1 VSGPVSVPV
10 NVPASGRAN
19 RTVVLT
25 AGGTGGHL
33 FPAVALGA
41 ALLERGYRVR
51 LYTDSRGADYAKRTP
66 GIEAHVV
73 PAASPFRGGAIGKI
87 AFLFIMAR
95 GALAVSRLLRRHN
108 PAAVVGFGGYA
119 AFPATFM
126 AARQRRPVVLHEQN
140 GYLGLANRKIARA
153 ASAIALSFPAVE
165 GMPGTRARTF
175 ETGNPV
181 RPEINALHGRPY
193 SPPEPDGP
201 FNLFVMG
208 GSQGATVFSEVLP
221 GAIAALEPAERAR
234 LRVTQQCRPEDIEP
248 VRIVYRDAGVAAD
261 LASFFENIP
270 EHLSAA
276 HLMICRAGASTCAE
290 ALVAGV
296 PAIYVPY
303 PAAADDHQTFN
314 AGHIDRAGAGW
325 LMPQPAFTA
334 AAVAEKLSRFLKD
347 PQPLS
352 AAARA
357 ATAIG
362 RPDAA
367 DRLADLVSG
376 VAEGRTAA

>member
-1 VSGPVSVPV
+1 MS
-10 NVPASGRAN
+10 RAENSLGN

-41 ALLERGYRVR
+41 ALLDRGYTVR
-51 LYTDSRGADYAKRTP
+51 LYTDSRGADYARRTP

-73 PAASPFRGGAIGKI
+73 PAASPFRGGAFGKI
-87 AFLFIMAR
+87 AFLFIIAR

-140 GYLGLANRKIARA
+140 GFLGLANRKVAKA
-153 ASAIALSFPAVE
+153 ASAIALSFPDIE
-165 GMPGTRARTF
+165 GMPETRARTI

-181 RPEINALHGRPY
+181 RPEINALHGRSY
-193 SPPEPDGP
+193 RPPQQDEP

-208 GSQGATVFSEVLP
+208 GSQGATVFSKVLP
-221 GAIAALEPAERAR
+221 DAIAALQPGERAR

-261 LASFFENIP
+261 LASFFDNIP

-314 AGHIDRAGAGW
+314 ARHIDRAGAGW
-325 LMPQPAFTA
+325 LMPQQGFTPAA
-334 AAVAEKLSRFLKD
+334 LSERMSRFLND
-347 PQPLS
+347 PEPLA

-357 ATAIG
+357 AAATG

-367 DRLADLVSG
+367 ERLADLVAG
-376 VAEGRTAA
+376 VAEGRPAA

>member
-1 VSGPVSVPV
+1 MS
-10 NVPASGRAN
+10 RARNRTRNEIGN
-19 RTVVLT
+19 RTVALA

-33 FPAVALGA
+33 SPAIALGV
-41 ALLERGYRVR
+41 ALLERGYEVR
-51 LYTDSRGADYAKRTP
+51 LYTDKRGADHAQRNP
-66 GIEAHVV
+66 GIAVHVV
-73 PAASPFRGGAIGKI
+73 PAASPFGGGAAGRI
-87 AFLFIMAR
+87 AALFVIAR
-95 GALAVSRLLRRHN
+95 GALAVNRLLRRHD

-140 GYLGLANRKIARA
+140 GYLGLANRKIAGA

-165 GMPGTRARTF
+165 GLPATRARTV

-181 RPEINALHGRPY
+181 RPEINALHGRTY
-193 SPPEPDGP
+193 IPPEPGRP
-201 FNLFVMG
+201 FRLFVTG
-208 GSQGATVFSEVLP
+208 GSQGATVFSKVLP
-221 GAIAALEPAERAR
+221 DAIAALKPAERAR

-261 LASFFENIP
+261 LAAFFENIP

-290 ALVAGV
+290 ALVAGL

-314 AGHIDRAGAGW
+314 ARHIDRAGAGW
-325 LMPQPAFTA
+325 LMPQGAFTPA
-334 AAVAEKLSRFLKD
+334 TVAKRLSRFLKE
-347 PQPLS
+347 PQPL
-352 AAARA
+352 AATARA
-357 ATAIG
+357 AAAIA

-367 DRLADLVSG
+367 ERLADLVAG
-376 VAEGRTAA
+376 VAEGRSAA

>member
-1 VSGPVSVPV
+1 MNGPS
-10 NVPASGRAN
+10 S

-33 FPAVALGA
+33 FPAIALGA
-41 ALLERGYRVR
+41 ALLQRGYRIR
-51 LYTDSRGADYAKRTP
+51 LYTDIRGAEYARRTP
-66 GIEAHVV
+66 GIETHVV
-73 PAASPFRGGAIGKI
+73 PAASPHRGGAIARF
-87 AFLFIMAR
+87 AFLFILAR
-95 GALAVSRLLRRHN
+95 GALTVSRLLRKHN

-126 AARQRRPVVLHEQN
+126 AVRQKRPVVLHEQN

-153 ASAIALSFPAVE
+153 ASAIALSFPTVE
-165 GMPGTRARTF
+165 GMPRSGTRTV

-181 RPEINALHGRPY
+181 RPEINALHGQAYRA
-193 SPPEPDGP
+193 PESDGP
-201 FNLFVMG
+201 FNLFVTG
-208 GSQGATVFSEVLP
+208 GSQGATVFSAVLP
-221 GAIAALEPAERAR
+221 EAIAELEPAERAR
-234 LRVTQQCRPEDIEP
+234 LRVTQQCRQEDIDT
-248 VRIVYRDAGVAAD
+248 VRVVYRDAGVAAD
-261 LASFFENIP
+261 LASFFDNIP

-303 PAAADDHQTFN
+303 PSAADDHQTFN
-314 AGHIDRAGAGW
+314 ARHIDRTGAGW
-325 LMPQPAFTA
+325 LVPQRAFTPA
-334 AAVAEKLSRFLKD
+334 AISEKLSRFLAD
-347 PQPLS
+347 PQPLA

-357 ATAIG
+357 AAGIG

-367 DRLADLVSG
+367 ERLADLVAG
-376 VAEGRTAA
+376 VAEGRPAA

>member
-1 VSGPVSVPV
+1 MSRPV
-10 NVPASGRAN
+10 N
-19 RTVVLT
+19 RTIVLT

-41 ALLERGYRVR
+41 ALLQRGYAVR
-51 LYTDSRGADYAKRTP
+51 LYTDRRGADYARRTP

-73 PAASPFRGGAIGKI
+73 PAASPFRGGAVGKI
-87 AFLFIMAR
+87 AFLFVMAR

-140 GYLGLANRKIARA
+140 GYLGLANRKVAKA
-153 ASAIALSFPAVE
+153 ASAIAVSFPAVE
-165 GMPGTRARTF
+165 AIPQTRARTV

-181 RPEINALHGRPY
+181 RPEINALYGRPY
-193 SPPEPDGP
+193 AAPAPDGP
-201 FNLFVMG
+201 FRLFVMG

-248 VRIVYRDAGVAAD
+248 VRVVYRDAGVAAD

-303 PAAADDHQTFN
+303 PAAADDHQTHN
-314 AGHIDRAGAGW
+314 ARHIDRAGAGW
-325 LMPQPAFTA
+325 LMPQTAFTPA
-334 AAVAEKLSRFLKD
+334 ALAERISRFLKD
-347 PQPLS
+347 PEPLA

-357 ATAIG
+357 ATAIA

-367 DRLADLVSG
+367 ERLADLVAG
-376 VAEGRTAA
+376 VAEGRPAA

>member
-1 VSGPVSVPV
+1 MSRPVSR
-10 NVPASGRAN
+10 PASHPAG

-41 ALLERGYRVR
+41 ALLQRGYSVR
-51 LYTDSRGADYAKRTP
+51 LYTDRRGADYAKRTP

-73 PAASPFRGGAIGKI
+73 PAASPFRGGALGKI
-87 AFLFIMAR
+87 ASPFVMAR

-140 GYLGLANRKIARA
+140 GYLGLANRKVAGA
-153 ASAIALSFPAVE
+153 ASAIAVSFPAVE
-165 GMPGTRARTF
+165 AIPQTRARTV

-181 RPEINALHGRPY
+181 RPEINALHGQPY
-193 SPPEPDGP
+193 AAPAPGGP
-201 FNLFVMG
+201 FRLFVMG

-303 PAAADDHQTFN
+303 PAAADDHQTCN
-314 AGHIDRAGAGW
+314 ARHIDRAGAGW
-325 LMPQPAFTA
+325 LMPQTAFTPA
-334 AAVAEKLSRFLKD
+334 ALAERISRFLKD
-347 PQPLS
+347 PEPLA

-357 ATAIG
+357 ATALA

-367 DRLADLVSG
+367 ERLADLVAG
-376 VAEGRTAA
+376 VAEGRPAA

>member
-1 VSGPVSVPV
+1 MSRPS
-10 NVPASGRAN
+10 N
-19 RTVVLT
+19 RTVVVT

-41 ALLERGYRVR
+41 ALLERGYAVR
-51 LYTDSRGADYAKRTP
+51 LYTDSRGADYAKRAP
-66 GIEAHVV
+66 GIEAHVA
-73 PAASPFRGGAIGKI
+73 PAASPFRGGAFGKI

-95 GALAVSRLLRRHN
+95 GALAVSRLLRKHN

-140 GYLGLANRKIARA
+140 GFLGLANRKVAKA
-153 ASAIALSFPAVE
+153 ASAIALSFPDIE
-165 GMPGTRARTF
+165 GMPETRARTV

-181 RPEINALHGRPY
+181 RPEINALHGRSY
-193 SPPEPDGP
+193 RPPQQDEP

-208 GSQGATVFSEVLP
+208 GSQGATVFSKVLP
-221 GAIAALEPAERAR
+221 DAIAALEPGERAR

-261 LASFFENIP
+261 LASFFDNIP

-303 PAAADDHQTFN
+303 PAAADDHQTCN
-314 AGHIDRAGAGW
+314 ARHIDRAGAGW
-325 LMPQPAFTA
+325 LMPQQGFTPAA
-334 AAVAEKLSRFLKD
+334 LSERMSRFLND
-347 PQPLS
+347 PEPL
-352 AAARA
+352 AAAAQA
-357 ATAIG
+357 AAAIG

-367 DRLADLVSG
+367 ERLADLVAG
-376 VAEGRTAA
+376 VAEGRLAT

>member
-1 VSGPVSVPV
+1 MS
-10 NVPASGRAN
+10 RAENSLGN

-41 ALLERGYRVR
+41 ALLDRGYTVR
-51 LYTDSRGADYAKRTP
+51 LYTDSRGADYAMRTP

-73 PAASPFRGGAIGKI
+73 PAASPFRGGAFGKI

-140 GYLGLANRKIARA
+140 GFLGLANRKVAKA
-153 ASAIALSFPAVE
+153 ASAIALSFPDIE
-165 GMPGTRARTF
+165 GMPETRARTI

-181 RPEINALHGRPY
+181 RPEINALHGRSY
-193 SPPEPDGP
+193 RPPQQDEP

-208 GSQGATVFSEVLP
+208 GSQGATVFSKVLP
-221 GAIAALEPAERAR
+221 DAIAALQPGERAR

-248 VRIVYRDAGVAAD
+248 VQIVYRDAGVAAD
-261 LASFFENIP
+261 LASFFDNIP

-314 AGHIDRAGAGW
+314 ARHIDRAGAGW
-325 LMPQPAFTA
+325 LMPQQGFTPAA
-334 AAVAEKLSRFLKD
+334 LSERMSRFLND
-347 PQPLS
+347 PEPLA

-357 ATAIG
+357 AAATG

-367 DRLADLVSG
+367 ERLADLVAG
-376 VAEGRTAA
+376 VAEGRPAA

>member
-1 VSGPVSVPV
+1 MNRSGSR
-10 NVPASGRAN
+10 PAG

-41 ALLERGYRVR
+41 VLLQRGYAVC
-51 LYTDSRGADYAKRTP
+51 LYTDRRGADYARRTP
-66 GIEAHVV
+66 GLEAHVV
-73 PAASPFRGGAIGKI
+73 PAASPFRGGAAGKI
-87 AFLFIMAR
+87 AFLFVMAR

-140 GYLGLANRKIARA
+140 GYLGLANRKVAKA
-153 ASAIALSFPAVE
+153 ASAIAVSFPSVGAI
-165 GMPGTRARTF
+165 PQTRARTV

-193 SPPEPDGP
+193 AAPAPDGP
-201 FNLFVMG
+201 FRLFVMG

-248 VRIVYRDAGVAAD
+248 VRVVYRDAGVAAD

-270 EHLSAA
+270 ERLSAA

-303 PAAADDHQTFN
+303 PAAADDHQTHN
-314 AGHIDRAGAGW
+314 ARHIDRAGAGW
-325 LMPQPAFTA
+325 LMPQTAFTPA
-334 AAVAEKLSRFLKD
+334 ALAERISRFLKD
-347 PQPLS
+347 PEPLA

-357 ATAIG
+357 ATAIA

-367 DRLADLVSG
+367 ERLADLVAG
-376 VAEGRTAA
+376 VAEGRPAA

>member
-1 VSGPVSVPV
+1 MSGPV
-10 NVPASGRAN
+10 N

-33 FPAVALGA
+33 FPAVALGE
-41 ALLERGYRVR
+41 ALLQRGYGVR
-51 LYTDSRGADYAKRTP
+51 LYTDGRGADYAKRTP

-73 PAASPFRGGAIGKI
+73 PAASPFRGGMVGRI
-87 AFLFIMAR
+87 ASLFIMAR
-95 GALAVSRLLRRHN
+95 GALAVGRLLRRHN

-140 GYLGLANRKIARA
+140 GYLGLANRKVAKA

-165 GMPGTRARTF
+165 AIPQTRARTV

-193 SPPEPDGP
+193 APPAPDGP
-201 FNLFVMG
+201 FRLFVMG

-221 GAIAALEPAERAR
+221 GALAALEPAERAR

-248 VRIVYRDAGVAAD
+248 VRVVYRDAGVAAD
-261 LASFFENIP
+261 LASFFENVP

-303 PAAADDHQTFN
+303 PAAADDHQTCN
-314 AGHIDRAGAGW
+314 ARHIDRAGAGW
-325 LMPQPAFTA
+325 LMPQQGFTPAA
-334 AAVAEKLSRFLKD
+334 IAERVSRLLKD
-347 PQPLS
+347 PEPLA

-357 ATAIG
+357 AAALG

-367 DRLADLVSG
+367 ERLADLVAG
-376 VAEGRTAA
+376 VAEGRPAA

>member
-1 VSGPVSVPV
+1 MS
-10 NVPASGRAN
+10 RAENSLGN

-41 ALLERGYRVR
+41 ALLDRGYTVR
-51 LYTDSRGADYAKRTP
+51 LYTDSRGADYARRTP

-73 PAASPFRGGAIGKI
+73 PAASPFRGGAFGKI

-140 GYLGLANRKIARA
+140 GFLGLANRKVARA
-153 ASAIALSFPAVE
+153 ASAIALSFPDIE
-165 GMPGTRARTF
+165 GMPETRARTI

-181 RPEINALHGRPY
+181 RPEINALHGRSY
-193 SPPEPDGP
+193 RPPQQGEP

-208 GSQGATVFSEVLP
+208 GSQGATVFSKVLP
-221 GAIAALEPAERAR
+221 DAIAALQPGERAR

-248 VRIVYRDAGVAAD
+248 VQIVYRDAGVAAD
-261 LASFFENIP
+261 LASFFDNIP

-314 AGHIDRAGAGW
+314 ARHIDRAGAGW
-325 LMPQPAFTA
+325 LMPQQGFTPAA
-334 AAVAEKLSRFLKD
+334 LSERMSRFLND
-347 PQPLS
+347 PEPLA

-357 ATAIG
+357 AAATG

-367 DRLADLVSG
+367 ERLADLVAG
-376 VAEGRTAA
+376 VAEGRPAA